1 MNSRKYVVILV
12 IGVLIA
18 FLLYASTIVKVP
30 YQITSK
36 AYFMPALEY
45 NLIRTIEGNLITS
58 LKDNSSGVVKNY
70 GITEFERG
78 DVVQFMVSEELIKQK
93 SVKAGDTIGW
103 ILSNEQQKILIQL
116 KGELG
121 VLKAEFDFY
130 TTGQKPED
138 IETAKVQWELAKQQ
152 LDIQKKLMQRSAILF
167 KDSVIAQQEYDI
179 ELNNLKVKE
188 IEVGIAE
195 ARYMSITT
203 GEKKEQERL
212 ILAKIKNIE
221 SQIGQVS
228 ARLAYF
234 TFTSPI
240 SGMLI
245 AQRGLDTI
253 FGGNVIS
260 IGNTDKWVGLTP
272 VQLRERAFIH
282 LGDTLFCSE
291 SVGKITGID
300 NSVKIIDG
308 KQAFYIT
315 TEWESKN
322 NILPGSIDE
331 VKIVGG
337 KITIAEYFLRI
348 FAPEPGK

>member
-1 MNSRKYVVILV
+1 MTNKKIVVYIL
-12 IGVLIA
+12 IVLI
-18 FLLYASTIVKVP
+18 LSSIVVAATHIKIN

-36 AYFMPALEY
+36 AFFMPASEY

-58 LKDNSSGVVKNY
+58 LKDNISGVVKSY

-78 DVVQFMVSEELIKQK
+78 DVVQFIVSEDLIQKKQIN
-93 SVKAGDTIGW
+93 AGDTIGW

-121 VLKAEFDFY
+121 VLKAELEFF

-138 IETAKVQWELAKQQ
+138 IATAKEQWDLAKEQ
-152 LDIQKKLMQRSAILF
+152 LDIQKKLLQRNALLF
-167 KDSVIAQQEYDI
+167 KDSVIPQQEYDI
-179 ELNNLKVKE
+179 ALNNLKVKE
-188 IEVGIAE
+188 IELNIAE

-203 GEKKEQERL
+203 GEKKEQEKL
-212 ILAKIKNIE
+212 IVAKIKNIE
-221 SQIGQVS
+221 SQITQVA

-240 SGMLI
+240 AGMLI
-245 AQRGLDTI
+245 EQRGSDTI

-260 IGNTDKWVGLTP
+260 IGSSDKWVSLTP
-272 VQLRERAFIH
+272 VQLRERAYIH
-282 LGDTLFCSE
+282 VGDTMLCNE
-291 SVGKITGID
+291 SVGRIISMD

-315 TEWESKN
+315 TEWSNKN
-322 NILPGSIDE
+322 NILAGSIDE
-331 VKIVGG
+331 VSIKGG
-337 KITIAEYFLRI
+337 KITVADYFLRI